1 MSPSCRA
8 GKEEV
13 GELLSTAC
21 SLLSFALPLLLFLA
35 LSVFPSSLG
44 LFLRL
49 SLSLPLS
56 FYLPFPPLYL
66 SRSFALSPFN
76 GDRQMTISQTSLLF
90 SSCSSSCT
98 NLCEL
103 KYQKLQVI
111 ITSQDNSYGRYAR
124 VSSPVQARRSAVASE
139 RVVVS
144 RCQDG
149 TIEVGWHWRQITLV
163 QKQLFAIL
171 ANSIFIRVAVNRC
184 SALNAKYV

>member
-49 SLSLPLS
+49 SLSPSLLLS
-56 FYLPFPPLYL
+56 AISPLYL